1 MKKVIA
7 LILAL
12 AMVLCLVACGA
23 KEEAAPADSSDKT
36 PEAAPETSSAEPA
49 EGKKLVIWLEQLFN
63 EKPTDM
69 ITERIKEWGE
79 VNGVEVEVSLVGA
92 VDFANKLSAA
102 IEGGG
107 MPDVFASKYHRSL
120 NFYPQTIAADVTE
133 LYEEIDANVGGFF
146 DSCKSSCYIDGVA
159 RTIPFWSSVTLMYCR
174 ADKLQEAGYDSLPTT
189 WDEVFEMSRAISDP
203 DNGFFGLGIGCGP
216 TDEDGEAIS
225 RIAIWSNG
233 GAFFDE
239 EGNIT
244 MDNEATKWWF
254 ETYKQ
259 LYEDEAIPTDA
270 LTWDSAGNNNSY
282 LAGQSGIV
290 FNAATLANALKNNE
304 DNAELYANTW
314 IGPLPAG
321 PDGSIFL
328 EGWTGFAIAEVSE
341 NKELAADLL
350 RYLYDVEWYS
360 QWSEYTAPV
369 LGPSIKSVGLSS
381 FWQDDPIHKAIVD
394 TADSGVAYFGYP
406 AKTARGMVVG
416 IKTYY
421 TYKLADMICAVASGD
436 MTYEEAIAAYE
447 AVAQDIAANLQ

>member
-23 KEEAAPADSSDKT
+23 KENASEISSNQN
-36 PEAAPETSSAEPA
+36 PEATPETSSEAST
-49 EGKKLVIWLEQLFN
+49 EGKKLVVWLEQMFS

-69 ITERIKEWGE
+69 ITERIKEWSAAS
-79 VNGVEVEVSLVGA
+79 GVEVEVSLVGP

-107 MPDVFASKYHRSL
+107 MPDIFASKYHRSL
-120 NFYPQTIAADVTE
+120 NFYPQDIAADVTE
-133 LYEEIDANVGGFF
+133 LYEEIETEVGGFF

-159 RTIPFWSSVTLMYCR
+159 RTIPFWSSVMLMYAR
-174 ADKLQEAGYDSLPTT
+174 ADKLQEAGYDALPTT
-189 WDEVFEMSRAISDP
+189 WEEIFEMSRAISDP

-216 TDEDGEAIS
+216 SDEDGEAIA
-225 RIAIWSNG
+225 RMAIWSHG

-270 LTWDSAGNNNSY
+270 LTWDAAGNNNSY

-290 FNAATLANALKNNE
+290 FNAATLANALRNNE

-321 PDGSIFL
+321 TDGSIL
-328 EGWTGFAIAEVSE
+328 MEGWSGFAIAEASE
-341 NKELAADLL
+341 NKELAAELL
-350 RYLYDVEWYS
+350 KYLYDLDWYA
-360 QWSEYTAPV
+360 QWSEFTAPV
-369 LGPSIKSVGLSS
+369 LGPSIKAVGQSS
-381 FWQDDPIHKAIVD
+381 FWQDDPIHKAIID
-394 TADSGVAYFGYP
+394 GSDSGVAYFGYP

-421 TYKLADMICAVASGD
+421 TYKLVDMICAVASGD
-436 MTYEEAIAAYE
+436 MAYEEAIAAYE